1 LSLDFAFV
9 NLIVPGLVGR
19 KGKKCCPL
27 EGMKHSCYF
36 TGGILGHYQ
45 EGRMKSKPQTMILGT
60 GRAVPDKILTNADLE
75 KMVDTNDDWIVERSG
90 IRVRHIA
97 EKGAAL
103 SELAA
108 EAARKAIADAGLEA
122 EDIDLI
128 ILATVTGDMKFPA
141 TACFIQELIGA
152 KNAAAFDIS
161 AACSGFIYA
170 LQIADGLMRSQA
182 YRHAL
187 VIGGEILTSMVDW
200 EDRNTCVL
208 FGDGAG
214 AVVLGAS
221 QDERGILST
230 HIGSDGG
237 FSNLLYNAGCGC
249 INMPTVE
256 NVQEKVHTMRM
267 EGREVFRHAV
277 VAMSRAMKKA
287 LKQADMTSEQLDLV
301 ISHQANLR
309 IIEALAK
316 RLKISDEQTYVNVDR
331 FGNTS
336 AASIPI
342 ALDEA
347 RRAGRV
353 APGSLVGMVAFGAGF
368 TWAAGIIRL

>member
-1 LSLDFAFV
+1 MT
-9 NLIVPGLVGR
+9 N
-19 KGKKCCPL
+19 
-27 EGMKHSCYF
+27 
-36 TGGILGHYQ
+36 T
-45 EGRMKSKPQTMILGT
+45 PQTMILGT
-60 GRAVPDKILTNADLE
+60 GHTVPEGILTNADLE
-75 KMVDTNDDWIVERSG
+75 KMVDTNDQWIVERSG
-90 IRVRHIA
+90 IRKRHIA
-97 EKGAAL
+97 EKGTAL
-103 SELAA
+103 SEIAA
-108 EAARKAIADAGLEA
+108 DAGRKAIEDAGLEV

-141 TACFIQELIGA
+141 TACFVQDRLGA

-170 LQIADGLMRSQA
+170 LQVADGLLRSQA

-214 AVVLGAS
+214 AVVLGPS
-221 QDERGILST
+221 QDNRGILST
-230 HIGSDGG
+230 HLGSDGS
-237 FSNLLYNAGCGC
+237 FSNLLYNPGCGC

-256 NVQEKVHTMRM
+256 NVQEKIHTLRM

-287 LKQADMTSEQLDLV
+287 LKQADVTSEELDLV

-316 RLKISDEQTYVNVDR
+316 RLKVSEEQTYVNVDR
-331 FGNTS
+331 YGNTS

-347 RRAGRV
+347 RRNGV
-353 APGSLVGMVAFGAGF
+353 ITPGSLVGLVAFGAGF

>member
-1 LSLDFAFV
+1 MT
-9 NLIVPGLVGR
+9 
-19 KGKKCCPL
+19 K
-27 EGMKHSCYF
+27 
-36 TGGILGHYQ
+36 TGQ
-45 EGRMKSKPQTMILGT
+45 NMILGT
-60 GRAVPDKILTNADLE
+60 GHTVPDKILTNADLE
-75 KMVDTNDDWIVERSG
+75 KIVDTSDQWIVERSG
-90 IRVRHIA
+90 IRLRHIA

-103 SELAA
+103 SELAT
-108 EAARKAIADAGLEA
+108 EAARRAIDDAGLKV

-128 ILATVTGDMKFPA
+128 VLATVTGDMKFPA
-141 TACFIQELIGA
+141 TACFVQENLGA
-152 KNAAAFDIS
+152 RNAAAFDIS

-170 LQIADGLMRSQA
+170 LQIADGLLRSQP

-200 EDRNTCVL
+200 QDRNTCVL

-214 AVVLGAS
+214 AVVLGPAR
-221 QDERGILST
+221 DGRGILST
-230 HIGSDGG
+230 HIGSDGAY
-237 FSNLLYNAGCGC
+237 SHLLYNAGCGC

-256 NVQEKVHTMRM
+256 NVQEKIHTLRM
-267 EGREVFRHAV
+267 EGKEVFRHAV

-287 LKQADMTSEQLDLV
+287 LKEADVSSEDLDLV

-316 RLKISDEQTYVNVDR
+316 RLKVTEKQTYVNVDR

-347 RRAGRV
+347 RKNGIIKE
-353 APGSLVGMVAFGAGF
+353 GSLVGLVAFGAGF
-368 TWAAGIIRL
+368 TWAASILRL

>member
-1 LSLDFAFV
+1 MTK
-9 NLIVPGLVGR
+9 I
-19 KGKKCCPL
+19 
-27 EGMKHSCYF
+27 
-36 TGGILGHYQ
+36 
-45 EGRMKSKPQTMILGT
+45 PQTMILGT
-60 GRAVPDKILTNADLE
+60 GHAVPDKILTNADLE
-75 KMVDTNDDWIVERSG
+75 KIVDTSDQWIVERSG
-90 IRVRHIA
+90 IRERHMA

-103 SELAA
+103 SELAT
-108 EAARKAIADAGLEA
+108 EAARKAIAEAGLEA
-122 EDIDLI
+122 KDIDLI

-141 TACFIQELIGA
+141 TACFIQERLGA
-152 KNAAAFDIS
+152 KNATSFDIA

-170 LQIADGLMRSQA
+170 LQIADGLMRSQT

-187 VIGGEILTSMVDW
+187 VIGAEILTSMVDW

-214 AVVLGAS
+214 AVVLGLS
-221 QDERGILST
+221 RNERGIIST

-256 NVQEKVHTMRM
+256 NVQEKIHTLRM
-267 EGREVFRHAV
+267 EGKEVFRHAV
-277 VAMSRAMKKA
+277 VAMSKAMKKA
-287 LKQADMTSEQLDLV
+287 LKQADMTSDQLDLV

-316 RLKISDEQTYVNVDR
+316 RLKISKEQTYVNVDR

-336 AASIPI
+336 SASIPI

-347 RRAGRV
+347 RCNGIIG
-353 APGSLVGMVAFGAGF
+353 PGSLVGIVAFGAGF
-368 TWAAGIIRL
+368 TWGAGIIRL

>member
-1 LSLDFAFV
+1 MTS
-9 NLIVPGLVGR
+9 I
-19 KGKKCCPL
+19 
-27 EGMKHSCYF
+27 
-36 TGGILGHYQ
+36 
-45 EGRMKSKPQTMILGT
+45 PQTMILGT
-60 GRAVPDKILTNADLE
+60 GRAVPEGILTNADLE
-75 KMVDTNDDWIVERSG
+75 KMVDTSDQWIVERSG
-90 IRVRHIA
+90 IRQRHIA
-97 EKGAAL
+97 EKGSAL
-103 SELAA
+103 SELAT
-108 EAARKAIADAGLEA
+108 EAGRKAIEDAGLEV

-128 ILATVTGDMKFPA
+128 ILATVTGDMKFPS
-141 TACFIQELIGA
+141 TACFIQERLGA

-170 LQIADGLMRSQA
+170 LQIADSMLRSQA

-214 AVVLGAS
+214 AVVLGPS
-221 QDERGILST
+221 KDQRGLLST

-256 NVQEKVHTMRM
+256 NVQEKIHTLRM
-267 EGREVFRHAV
+267 EGKEVFRHAV

-287 LKQADMTSEQLDLV
+287 LKQADVTSEQLDLV

-316 RLKISDEQTYVNVDR
+316 RLKISAEQTYVNVDR

-347 RRAGRV
+347 RRNGV
-353 APGSLVGMVAFGAGF
+353 IGPDSLVGLVAFGAGF

>member
-1 LSLDFAFV
+1 MT
-9 NLIVPGLVGR
+9 NI
-19 KGKKCCPL
+19 
-27 EGMKHSCYF
+27 
-36 TGGILGHYQ
+36 
-45 EGRMKSKPQTMILGT
+45 PQTMILGS
-60 GRAVPDKILTNADLE
+60 GRAVPEKILTNADLE
-75 KMVDTNDDWIVERSG
+75 KIVDTNEQWIVERTG
-90 IRVRHIA
+90 IRERHIA
-97 EKGAAL
+97 EKGSPL

-108 EAARKAIADAGLEA
+108 EAARKAIEDAGLEA
-122 EDIDLI
+122 KDIDLI
-128 ILATVTGDMKFPA
+128 ILASVTGDMKFPA
-141 TACFIQELIGA
+141 TACFIQELLGA

-170 LQIADGLMRSQA
+170 LQIADGMMRSQT

-187 VIGGEILTSMVDW
+187 VIGAEILTSMVDW

-214 AVVLGAS
+214 AVVLGPS
-221 QDERGILST
+221 RDERGIIST
-230 HIGSDGG
+230 HLGSNGSH
-237 FSNLLYNAGCGC
+237 SNLLYNAGCGC
-249 INMPTVE
+249 INMPTEE
-256 NVQEKVHTMRM
+256 NVREKIHTLRM
-267 EGREVFRHAV
+267 EGKEVFRHAV
-277 VAMSRAMKKA
+277 VAMSKAMKNA
-287 LKQADMTSEQLDLV
+287 LKQADMTSDQLDLV

-316 RLKISDEQTYVNVDR
+316 RLKISEKQTYINVDR

-347 RRAGRV
+347 RRNGVVQAGNT
-353 APGSLVGMVAFGAGF
+353 VGLVAFGAGF